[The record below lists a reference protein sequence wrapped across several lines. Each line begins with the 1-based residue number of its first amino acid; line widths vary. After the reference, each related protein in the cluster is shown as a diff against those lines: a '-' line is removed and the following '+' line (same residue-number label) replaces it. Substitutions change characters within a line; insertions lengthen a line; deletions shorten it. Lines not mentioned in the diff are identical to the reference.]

1 MPGRGGAGGG
11 GSGAGGRVS
20 RRSEGTARGVDALLV
35 APGAE
40 PRRLDVP
47 GAVRPQRRYLRSLE
61 DCRRIIEDAG
71 QARRAVVIG
80 ASFIGME
87 ASAALRA
94 RGLDVHVVAP
104 ESKPMERVLGPQL
117 GEHLRRLHERNGVA
131 FHLGTSVAA
140 IDDRGVRSEE
150 HTSELQSLMRI
161 SSAVFC
167 LNKKIKNINKPL

>member
-1 MPGRGGAGGG
+1 MFFFFKQK
-11 GSGAGGRVS
+11 
-20 RRSEGTARGVDALLV
+20 TAYEMRISDWSS
-35 APGAE
+35 
-40 PRRLDVP
+40 DVCSSD
-47 GAVRPQRRYLRSLE
+47 L
-61 DCRRIIEDAG
+61 
-71 QARRAVVIG
+71 AVVIG

-140 IDDRGVRSEE
+140 IDDRGVALEGGERIEADLVVEGLGVRPRRSQE
-150 HTSELQSLMRI
+150 
-161 SSAVFC
+161 SSGGTEGVSPSRSRWWTV
-167 LNKKIKNINKPL
+167 L

>member
-1 MPGRGGAGGG
+1 
-11 GSGAGGRVS
+11 
-20 RRSEGTARGVDALLV
+20 
-35 APGAE
+35 
-40 PRRLDVP
+40 
-47 GAVRPQRRYLRSLE
+47 
-61 DCRRIIEDAG
+61 
-71 QARRAVVIG
+71 
-80 ASFIGME
+80 ME

-140 IDDRGVRSEE
+140 IDDRGVALEGGDRIEADLVLAGIGVRPRTDLAEAAGVEVDRSEE

-161 SSAVFC
+161 SYAV
-167 LNKKIKNINKPL
+167 

>member
-1 MPGRGGAGGG
+1 MFFFFKQK
-11 GSGAGGRVS
+11 
-20 RRSEGTARGVDALLV
+20 TAYEMRISDWSS
-35 APGAE
+35 
-40 PRRLDVP
+40 DVCSSD
-47 GAVRPQRRYLRSLE
+47 L
-61 DCRRIIEDAG
+61 
-71 QARRAVVIG
+71 AVVIG

>member
-1 MPGRGGAGGG
+1 M
-11 GSGAGGRVS
+11 
-20 RRSEGTARGVDALLV
+20 
-35 APGAE
+35 
-40 PRRLDVP
+40 
-47 GAVRPQRRYLRSLE
+47 RYLRSLE

-104 ESKPMERVLGPQL
+104 ESKPMERVLG
-117 GEHLRRLHERNGVA
+117 
-131 FHLGTSVAA
+131 
-140 IDDRGVRSEE
+140 RSEE

-161 SSAVFC
+161 SYAVFC
-167 LNKKIKNINKPL
+167 LKKKNTSPTHIYTSTRE